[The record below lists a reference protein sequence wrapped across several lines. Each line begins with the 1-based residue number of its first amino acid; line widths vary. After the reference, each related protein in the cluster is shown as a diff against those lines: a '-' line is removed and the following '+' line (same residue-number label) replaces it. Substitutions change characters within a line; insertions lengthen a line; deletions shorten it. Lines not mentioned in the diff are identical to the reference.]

1 MTHYEHFVRQR
12 ITELRLAA
20 DISEHRL
27 SLDLGKSGSYIRGIT
42 NGSAMPS
49 FREFFNLCDYF
60 NISPVDFFAPLADQ
74 LTRYNQICARL
85 RDFDEADLNKVDL
98 FTSWIQN

>member
-27 SLDLGKSGSYIRGIT
+27 SLYLGKSGSYIRGIT

-60 NISPVDFFAPLADQ
+60 NISPVDFLPPLQTSSPSITKSAPGCGTLMK
-74 LTRYNQICARL
+74 QISI
-85 RDFDEADLNKVDL
+85 K
-98 FTSWIQN
+98 